1 MDSIR
6 INQNWVLLSE
16 VDIPSQ
22 LNIEDSFIFS
32 SKCFP
37 TASLSSWPLLLL
49 PMLQQPRQSRSEL
62 HLVRE
67 CVLND
72 NGDDIANNIH
82 IDPTAFP
89 FLQRAAKL
97 SSAAY
102 TGCLGT
108 AFDVTITKQIYN
120 GITDTQV
127 SIRAKIIKST

>member
-1 MDSIR
+1 
-6 INQNWVLLSE
+6 
-16 VDIPSQ
+16 
-22 LNIEDSFIFS
+22 
-32 SKCFP
+32 
-37 TASLSSWPLLLL
+37 
-49 PMLQQPRQSRSEL
+49 
-62 HLVRE
+62 
-67 CVLND
+67 LND

-127 SIRAKIIKST
+127 SIKSKNHKEYLIKQLRATLDIPQRRRRSLSL